1 MSARLPTVLGLTVV
15 WVLLWGGF
23 TPLLVVGGLLVAV
36 LVTQAFPFPAATWHG
51 RLRPWSLAVLIGR
64 FLVDLVAASLQVAW
78 IAIRPQAP
86 PKSAV
91 IRVQLVTRSEF
102 LLTMTGELISLV
114 PGSLLIEL
122 DSATG
127 HIWLHLLDG
136 STPDKIEQAR
146 TKALEQEHR
155 VIAALGSNSE
165 LAACRAGGQS

>member
-1 MSARLPTVLGLTVV
+1 MSARLPTILGLTVI
-15 WVLLWGGF
+15 WILLWGDV

-36 LVTQAFPFPAATWHG
+36 LVTQAFPFPPATWHG
-51 RLRPWSLAVLIGR
+51 RLRPLALARLIGR
-64 FLVDLVAASLQVAW
+64 FLVDLVFASLQVAW

-91 IRVQLVTRSEF
+91 IRVELVTRSEF
-102 LLTMTGELISLV
+102 LLTITGELISLV

-122 DSATG
+122 DSAKG

-136 STPDKIEQAR
+136 STADRIERAR

-155 VIAALGSNSE
+155 VIAALGSHAE
-165 LAACRAGGQS
+165 LAACRAGGRA